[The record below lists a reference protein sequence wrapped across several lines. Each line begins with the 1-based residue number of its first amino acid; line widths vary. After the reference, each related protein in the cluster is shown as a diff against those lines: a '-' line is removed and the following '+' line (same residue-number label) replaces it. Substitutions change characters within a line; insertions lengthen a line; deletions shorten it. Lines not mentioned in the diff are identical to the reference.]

1 MEEEGK
7 NIRNENGLINY
18 KEGKNIRNENG
29 LINHKTLGRLFDFK
43 VRDINDELVRKHFL
57 VQDLGSLLKKLQR
70 IRNNPEKDK
79 IQLNLLNSGLRDLKE
94 ENEDMSEQEKE
105 TENPNEVKSCGNH
118 S

>member
-1 MEEEGK
+1 M
-7 NIRNENGLINY
+7 
-18 KEGKNIRNENG
+18 
-29 LINHKTLGRLFDFK
+29 
-43 VRDINDELVRKHFL
+43 
-57 VQDLGSLLKKLQR
+57 LKKLQR

-105 TENPNEVKSCGNH
+105 TENLNEVKSCGNH